1 MNTNERIRYAH
12 FAIVDNK
19 RQVLMNEG
27 LYIQRVNTLLIL
39 EIVYCNT

>member
-1 MNTNERIRYAH
+1 MNANERIRYTIIH
-12 FAIVDNK
+12 NK

-27 LYIQRVNTLLIL
+27 PHIQRVNTLLIL